1 MMPGSQIA
9 SEIIAGAQYLGS
21 TLLLTQGAGGNN
33 SVKDFLSDT
42 LWIKASGINLS
53 QCSGLEAFVGL
64 SLRDVQNTMRDSAL
78 HSVPQHWAHE
88 KSVEGFVAAVRS
100 ASGLRPSLET
110 GMHAALPQRV
120 VLHTH
125 SVYVNAFSCMMDG
138 KENAASVLPSHAW
151 VPYATPGFDL
161 AVATE
166 RSVEDL
172 HKPTEPLAI
181 VLQNHGFVAA
191 ASSSNEAI
199 ALSEA
204 FVNAAGHFFG
214 AMDPASLDPES
225 PAQEMLDFVE
235 CLRLQLSGRTHSVP
249 LLRAGRFSMFRS
261 TSDLL
266 AGSAL
271 QPFVPDD
278 VVYLGH
284 RIWRATST
292 EEAARLANS
301 LVDRYARFSIVVP
314 RRGILFAGES
324 DALLDAMEESM
335 LAHMLIALLI
345 SRKGTPVPLR
355 SENIAALAAME
366 SEKYRRDLAARLT
379 WDGEICKS

>member
-1 MMPGSQIA
+1 MMSGSQIA

-64 SLRDVQNTMRDSAL
+64 SLRDVQNTVRDSAL
-78 HSVPQHWAHE
+78 HSVPQHRAHE
-88 KSVEGFVAAVRS
+88 QSIERFVAAVRS
-100 ASGLRPSLET
+100 TSGLRPSLET

-161 AVATE
+161 AVATK

-172 HKPTEPLAI
+172 PKPTEPLAI

-204 FVNAAGHFFG
+204 FVDGARHFFG
-214 AMDPASLDPES
+214 AIDPASLDPES
-225 PAQEMLDFVE
+225 PAQEMLDLVE
-235 CLRLQLSGRTHSVP
+235 CLRLQLSGRTHGVP
-249 LLRAGRFSMFRS
+249 LLRAGRFSIFRS
-261 TSDLL
+261 GNDLL
-266 AGSAL
+266 KGSAL
-271 QPFVPDD
+271 HPFVPDD
-278 VVYLGH
+278 VVYMGP
-284 RIWRATST
+284 RIWCASST

-301 LVDRYARFSIVVP
+301 LVDRARFAIVVP

-345 SRKGTPVPLR
+345 SRKGDPVPLHGA
-355 SENIAALAAME
+355 SIAALAAME

-379 WDGEICKS
+379 WDGELCKS

>member
-1 MMPGSQIA
+1 MPGTQIA

-53 QCSGLEAFVGL
+53 QCSGLEAFVGV
-64 SLRDVQNTMRDSAL
+64 SLRDVQNTMRDSTL

-88 KSVEGFVAAVRS
+88 KSVERFVAAVRS

-120 VLHTH
+120 VVHTH

-138 KENAASVLPSHAW
+138 KEKAASVLPSHAW
-151 VPYATPGFDL
+151 LPYATPGFDL

-166 RSVEDL
+166 KFVEDRD
-172 HKPTEPLAI
+172 KPTEPVAI

-191 ASSSNEAI
+191 APSSSEAI
-199 ALSEA
+199 ASSEA
-204 FVNAAGHFFG
+204 FVNAARNFFG
-214 AMDPASLDPES
+214 AIDPSALDEES
-225 PAQEMLDFVE
+225 PTQEMLDLAE
-235 CLRLQLSGRTHSVP
+235 RLRRQLSRGTHGVP
-249 LLRAGRFSMFRS
+249 LLRAGRFSMFR
-261 TSDLL
+261 TGIDLL
-266 AGSAL
+266 AGPAL

-284 RIWRATST
+284 RIWRAAST
-292 EEAARLANS
+292 EEAADLANS

-314 RRGILFAGES
+314 RRGILFAGDS

-345 SRKGTPVPLR
+345 SRKGVPVPLR
-355 SENIAALAAME
+355 GESIAALAAME
-366 SEKYRRDLAARLT
+366 SEKYRRDLAPRLT
-379 WDGEICKS
+379 LDGELCKS